1 MKNDNSRPKELWLYS
16 VSNGQALKSFRQGC
30 DDDSFYELERQFW
43 QRAGEMWLNKM
54 LVPFTQI

>member
-1 MKNDNSRPKELWLYS
+1 MKNDNSRPKELRLYS

-43 QRAGEMWLNKM
+43 QRAGEM
-54 LVPFTQI
+54 